1 MFTNL
6 LKGIGKYATGRKE
19 KAQAQSE
26 IAQAVEDLGANLEP
40 YEDGGALRLREEI
53 ERLRAIE

>member
-1 MFTNL
+1 L

-26 IAQAVEDLGANLEP
+26 IAQAVEELGANLEP
-40 YEDGGALRLREEI
+40 YEDGGALRLREEL